1 MRTRFDRE
9 LAELSNELVNMGVMI
24 EQAIQMAIEGLINQN
39 TELAAKAMEEEDEI
53 DRQEKK
59 IQDMC
64 FRLLLHQQPVAGD
77 LRLVTAALKMISD
90 MERIGDHATDI
101 SELTIVMARKKYI
114 KKLEHISAMARETM
128 TMLFNSVQ
136 AYVDKDLGKAKAVIC
151 HDDVVDELFLTVKRE
166 LIDLIHENPDNGDQ
180 AADLLMVAKY
190 FERIGDHAVN
200 IAEWVI
206 FSITGS
212 KEC

>member
-1 MRTRFDRE
+1 MNDSILVKRKRP
-9 LAELSNELVNMGVMI
+9 AESFLYVLIYLSAFISVGVMI

-39 TELAAKAMEEEDEI
+39 TELAAKAMEEDDEI

-90 MERIGDHATDI
+90 MERIGDHA
-101 SELTIVMARKKYI
+101 
-114 KKLEHISAMARETM
+114 
-128 TMLFNSVQ
+128 
-136 AYVDKDLGKAKAVIC
+136 
-151 HDDVVDELFLTVKRE
+151 
-166 LIDLIHENPDNGDQ
+166 
-180 AADLLMVAKY
+180 
-190 FERIGDHAVN
+190 VN